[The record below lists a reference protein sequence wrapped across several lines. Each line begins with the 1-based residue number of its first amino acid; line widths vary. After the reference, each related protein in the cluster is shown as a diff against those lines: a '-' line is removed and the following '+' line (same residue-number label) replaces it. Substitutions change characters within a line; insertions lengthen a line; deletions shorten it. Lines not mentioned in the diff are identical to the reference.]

1 MTTPVLLSCQ
11 FGAAYGGVQHSL
23 LDLVKHLDRQRFKP
37 IVLCAP
43 EGGVSQLAAREQAQV
58 HTVGAGQFWR
68 YSHKR
73 PLGTC
78 IDLATVAREIVRL
91 ARTEGVRVVHAFDG
105 MVFFAAALAQQQL
118 KDLRVIWLDCGFN
131 LYRYHFRLVMRW
143 CFPRAARVA
152 AISQVRLQQLLA
164 EGLDPAK
171 AAVMPLGTDFHLQ
184 TLAPSSQMAQK
195 GQEALRIGIVGRF
208 VPIKNFE
215 LFLQAAQL
223 VAKRHPRVQFVIVG
237 SQGLFPA
244 EVAYYQSLLR
254 LVDELGLREQVL
266 FHEPVENLATLLNTF
281 DVLACSSHLETF
293 GRTLIEAMALGKPV
307 VATAVGAIPEVVKDG
322 ETGFLV
328 APGDVA
334 GFAARLNQLIENAEL
349 RAQLGRCGHQ
359 RVLQH
364 FDVRTV
370 ARRWEQLYAELLA
383 A

>member
-1 MTTPVLLSCQ
+1 MPIPVLLSCQ
-11 FGAAYGGVQHSL
+11 FGAAYGGVQHSM

-43 EGGVSQLAAREQAQV
+43 EGGISQLVAREQAQV
-58 HTVGAGQFWR
+58 RNVGSGQFWR

-78 IDLATVAREIVRL
+78 IDLVIVAREIVRL
-91 ARTEGVRVVHAFDG
+91 ARTEGVRLVHAFDG

-152 AISQVRLQQLLA
+152 AISQVRVQQLLA

-184 TLAPSSQMAQK
+184 TLAPPR
-195 GQEALRIGIVGRF
+195 QEEFRIGIVGRF

-215 LFLQAAQL
+215 LFLRAAQL
-223 VAKRHPRVQFVIVG
+223 VAARHPRVQFVIVG

-254 LVDELGLREQVL
+254 LMDELGLQGRVI
-266 FHEPVENLATLLNTF
+266 FHEPVENLAMLLNTF

-293 GRTLIEAMALGKPV
+293 GRTLIEAMALAKPV

-328 APGDVA
+328 APGDVT
-334 GFAARLNQLIENAEL
+334 GFAARLNQLIEDAEL
-349 RAQLGRCGHQ
+349 RNRLGQGGHQ

-364 FDVRTV
+364 FDVRAV
-370 ARRWEQLYAELLA
+370 VRRWEQLYGELLA